1 MLTKPAL
8 TPEAIWNREANSE
21 DELDVVYKPTYLPE
35 PLCEPAGPSSMGIR
49 SKTIGQRQT
58 PPETKKHISLSDTD
72 EDEQFDQALL
82 QKFPIGAHLPLNNIP
97 YDLQKVKR
105 SFLAE
110 NPKHDIANI
119 RTRKPIRWLTQQ
131 EKHKLEKAPLVFLKD
146 RFKGPQ
152 NTIDPALGKRLE
164 QVARKSGTIARK
176 TKNAGVFG
184 PQFKVI
190 ENGSII
196 NYSPHTAWV
205 REDGKQ
211 PRVIRHDGLAFVP
224 DPRVYGKCRPAQ
236 LKDFVAYKHLPRAKS
251 RILDKDIN
259 QNVPTGSKVPKKTTV
274 DHGNRGGKNSSATTS
289 PKRKP
294 PPKNVE
300 ELIRQTTSRRKLG
313 HDRLHKIIPP
323 TAKASTTQTQSSTTN
338 LKSPSRKGQGS
349 PSKIRKEANKNIE
362 FECDTSVSL
371 SSDDSIIQEL
381 KQSPQMPPA
390 KKVDR
395 KTTPPQNSSA
405 NKNAQSS
412 VPNRRSTRNKT
423 SALAQKFGNAIPI
436 NTIAKNTTVEEVCLI
451 TVQQNTSEPT
461 GQTIAVHE
469 SSTDI
474 ECIEISSSDK
484 KPCHS
489 SEKTPEQMRIKESG
503 ETGGPTEADTHAHET
518 SPQSS
523 SRTQLA
529 SGIDTSTTSLSPNN
543 PQQRAISSR
552 YVIGRS
558 DETPYSPDKS
568 FIDSFNDAMKI
579 LQSISPPKNSMTFQR
594 EYEKQERPKRPSR
607 YVNEEGNNEP
617 STVQTPQTSSDAYTQ
632 PILKLALDGNDSQI
646 SHKDATDTA
655 KDI

>member
-1 MLTKPAL
+1 M
-8 TPEAIWNREANSE
+8 
-21 DELDVVYKPTYLPE
+21 
-35 PLCEPAGPSSMGIR
+35 
-49 SKTIGQRQT
+49 
-58 PPETKKHISLSDTD
+58 
-72 EDEQFDQALL
+72 
-82 QKFPIGAHLPLNNIP
+82 
-97 YDLQKVKR
+97 
-105 SFLAE
+105 
-110 NPKHDIANI
+110 
-119 RTRKPIRWLTQQ
+119 
-131 EKHKLEKAPLVFLKD
+131 
-146 RFKGPQ
+146 
-152 NTIDPALGKRLE
+152 
-164 QVARKSGTIARK
+164 
-176 TKNAGVFG
+176 
-184 PQFKVI
+184 
-190 ENGSII
+190 
-196 NYSPHTAWV
+196 
-205 REDGKQ
+205 
-211 PRVIRHDGLAFVP
+211 
-224 DPRVYGKCRPAQ
+224 
-236 LKDFVAYKHLPRAKS
+236 
-251 RILDKDIN
+251 
-259 QNVPTGSKVPKKTTV
+259 
-274 DHGNRGGKNSSATTS
+274 
-289 PKRKP
+289 
-294 PPKNVE
+294 
-300 ELIRQTTSRRKLG
+300 IRQTTSRRKLG

-362 FECDTSVSL
+362 FECDTSISL

-412 VPNRRSTRNKT
+412 VPNRRSTRNIT

-529 SGIDTSTTSLSPNN
+529 SGIDTSTTFLSPNN